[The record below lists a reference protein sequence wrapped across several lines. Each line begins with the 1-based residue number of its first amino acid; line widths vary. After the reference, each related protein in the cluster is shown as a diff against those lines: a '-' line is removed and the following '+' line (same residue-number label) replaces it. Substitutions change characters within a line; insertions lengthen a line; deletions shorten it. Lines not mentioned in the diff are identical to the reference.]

1 MLTTYKCTFQPLTLH
16 LLYRPKF
23 LNVSLRYH
31 PGWPLRRLK
40 FNMSKTEL
48 LIFNPKP
55 GPITSFHI
63 TVGSTIIHPVAQ
75 ARCLGVTLD
84 SSLTFKM
91 YLKPVAFSSAIL
103 QRYALSSVARL
114 LKL

>member
-1 MLTTYKCTFQPLTLH
+1 MLTTHIYFSTPDLTPPVQTKVSECLSAISYWMALRH
-16 LLYRPKF
+16 LK
-23 LNVSLRYH
+23 LN
-31 PGWPLRRLK
+31 
-40 FNMSKTEL
+40 MAKTEL
-48 LIFNPKP
+48 LILPPKP
-55 GPITSFHI
+55 GPTTSFHI

-84 SSLTFKM
+84 SSLTFRTF
-91 YLKPVAFSSAIL
+91 LKPVAFSSAIS